1 MKEKILFPVLQKP
14 ILGMEILSVFVA
26 LCGLNNANDTR
37 GIITILCC
45 GIVRCALM
53 VYYVYGMGYQMQGL
67 GELYTVLPFA
77 EKKKEELM
85 VFSWEK
91 GLWIRSGVIMGI
103 VSAFGMPQ
111 YIWLEL
117 GFLFLCF
124 LLQKVQFSCLSKK
137 PLCNF
142 DLFAEVMLCFVEF
155 FLLFFG
161 CFLQAIAWKLEVE
174 GMSGLHIGQI
184 VFLLAAGVGYLV
196 TRKLAKKAM
205 CEGKGG
211 SI

>member
-85 VFSWEK
+85 DFSWE
-91 GLWIRSGVIMGI
+91 
-103 VSAFGMPQ
+103 
-111 YIWLEL
+111 
-117 GFLFLCF
+117 
-124 LLQKVQFSCLSKK
+124 
-137 PLCNF
+137 
-142 DLFAEVMLCFVEF
+142 
-155 FLLFFG
+155 
-161 CFLQAIAWKLEVE
+161 
-174 GMSGLHIGQI
+174 
-184 VFLLAAGVGYLV
+184 
-196 TRKLAKKAM
+196 
-205 CEGKGG
+205 
-211 SI
+211 